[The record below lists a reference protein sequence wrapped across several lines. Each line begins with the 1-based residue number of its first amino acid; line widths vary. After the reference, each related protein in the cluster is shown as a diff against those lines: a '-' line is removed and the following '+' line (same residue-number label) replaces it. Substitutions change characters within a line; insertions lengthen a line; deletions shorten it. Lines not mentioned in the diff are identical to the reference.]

1 MSQTAI
7 VKAIYDRFCR
17 PMLKQ
22 LEDLV
27 GTQENCLR
35 KVLNRAKDTVYG
47 KRHRFADIHSVEEFQ
62 RAVPINTHESLQ
74 PYIARAMQGEQ
85 NILFPDKILCFLVT
99 SGTTGDP
106 KLFPFGEHRVQN
118 TIINVL
124 RSAAFYVVHHDR
136 WDTLEGYRLVFP
148 APSSLGQKIGEYEV
162 AFMSGALTVAPLPPQ
177 LQMFQTSERRRVPP
191 LEVDNILDWDEKFYL
206 TARYSVSADVRSA
219 TGITS
224 NIVSL
229 LRKISVDYLD
239 RLLADPEVDSATK
252 TKLRQASREGGID
265 LRTLWPDF
273 RVLLHG
279 GVSITP
285 FRRAIHDLVG
295 EIDLWEGY
303 AATEGWLAT
312 QIYLDK
318 GMMPYVGT
326 TFFEFIPEDD
336 EAATPIPLSDVT
348 VGKPYRV
355 IITNSGGFYRY
366 DIDDLIE
373 FTGTDPLTLRVIG
386 RKTGLVSLAGERMSE
401 ELILRALERV
411 CREHGIGFVDFALL
425 PEVSAEVIRY
435 HFFIEFTQ
443 LPDDLEE
450 FTSQVDASLG
460 QVNIMYGAQR
470 QANVI
475 HQPIIIPVQSGG
487 FEAMLK
493 GQEKILGQT
502 KVPRLLTPE
511 LSRLIPRLK
520 TNTLP

>member
-22 LEDLV
+22 LEDPV
-27 GTQENCLR
+27 GSQEKCLR
-35 KVLNRAKDTVYG
+35 RVLNRAKGTVYG
-47 KRHRFADIHSVEEFQ
+47 KQHDFSSIRSIEEFQ
-62 RAVPINTHESLQ
+62 RTVPINTYESLQ
-74 PYIARAMQGEQ
+74 PYIARTMQGEM
-85 NILFPDKILCFLVT
+85 NVLFPDKILCFLVT
-99 SGTTGDP
+99 SGTTGDS
-106 KLFPFGEHRVQN
+106 KLFPFGEQRVED
-118 TIINVL
+118 TIVNVL

-162 AFMSGALTVAPLPPQ
+162 AFMSGALAVAPLPPR
-177 LQMFQTSERRRVPP
+177 LQMFQTSERRRIPP
-191 LEVDNILDWDEKFYL
+191 LEVDNILDWDKKFYL
-206 TARYSVSADVRSA
+206 TARHAVAADVRSA

-229 LRKISVDYLD
+229 LRKISTDYLD
-239 RLLADPEVDSATK
+239 RLLADPDVDSATK
-252 TKLRQASREGGID
+252 TRLREASSDGVID
-265 LRTLWPDF
+265 LRKIWPDF

-326 TFFEFIPEDD
+326 MFFEFIPEDD

-348 VGKPYRV
+348 AGKPYRV
-355 IITNSGGFYRY
+355 LVTNSGGFYRY
-366 DIDDLIE
+366 DIGDVIE

-386 RKTGLVSLAGERMSE
+386 RKASIVSLAGERMSE
-401 ELILRALERV
+401 ELILRVLERV
-411 CREHGIGFVDFALL
+411 CRQHGIGFVDFALL

-435 HFFIEFTQ
+435 HLFIEFTQ

-450 FTSQVDASLG
+450 FTSQVDARLG

-475 HQPIIIPVQSGG
+475 HLPIIIPVQPGG
-487 FEAMLK
+487 FEALLK
-493 GQEKILGQT
+493 RQEKILGQT
-502 KVPRLLTPE
+502 KVPRLLTLE

-520 TNTLP
+520 TQK

>member
-1 MSQTAI
+1 MSQKAI
-7 VKAIYDRFCR
+7 VKTIYDRFCQ

-22 LEDLV
+22 LEDPV
-27 GTQENCLR
+27 GTQEKCLR

-47 KRHRFADIHSVEEFQ
+47 KQHGFADIRSIEEFQ
-62 RAVPINTHESLQ
+62 RTVPINTYESLQ
-74 PYIARAMQGEQ
+74 PYIARTMQGEQ
-85 NILFPDKILCFLVT
+85 NVLFPDKILCFLVT

-106 KLFPFGEHRVQN
+106 KLFPFGEQRVQN
-118 TIINVL
+118 TLINVL

-148 APSSLGQKIGEYEV
+148 APSSLGQKISEYEV

-177 LQMFQTSERRRVPP
+177 LQMLQTAERRRVPP

-206 TARYSVSADVRSA
+206 SARYSVAADVRSA

-229 LRKISVDYLD
+229 LRKISTDYLD
-239 RLLADPEVDSATK
+239 RLLADPEVDAATK
-252 TKLRQASREGGID
+252 TKLRQASQDGHIA
-265 LRTLWPDF
+265 LRSLWPNF

-285 FRRAIHDLVG
+285 FERAIHELLGD
-295 EIDLWEGY
+295 IDLWEGY

-326 TFFEFIPEDD
+326 TFFEFIPDD
-336 EAATPIPLSDVT
+336 VEAAPPIPLSDVT
-348 VGKPYRV
+348 PGKPYRV
-355 IITNSGGFYRY
+355 LVTNSGGFYRY
-366 DIDDLIE
+366 DIGDLIE

-386 RKTGLVSLAGERMSE
+386 RKASLVSLAGERMSE
-401 ELILRALERV
+401 ELILRALERT
-411 CREHGIGFVDFALL
+411 CREAGISFVDFALL

-435 HFFIEFTQ
+435 HLFIEFTQ

-450 FTSQVDASLG
+450 FTSKVDARLG
-460 QVNIMYGAQR
+460 QVNLMYGAQR

-475 HQPIIIPVQSGG
+475 HKPIIIPVQPGG
-487 FEAMLK
+487 FESLLK
-493 GQEKILGQT
+493 TQEKILGQT
-502 KVPRLLTPE
+502 KVPRLLTLE
-511 LSRLIPRLK
+511 ISRMIPRLE
-520 TNTLP
+520 